1 MSKNFKT
8 VYFKIS
14 TLKFIVYII
23 INCVYFYIV
32 YSPGE
37 FDRQQY
43 AIKNYHTNYE
53 YKNRTML
60 VNITTSQKSRQ
71 RERKLKKYR
80 KKSGQYF
87 IAILN
92 AFEIFNDFNTS
103 TCKEKIILRCLLEL
117 SLDRR
122 INKHISD

>member
-1 MSKNFKT
+1 M
-8 VYFKIS
+8 
-14 TLKFIVYII
+14 
-23 INCVYFYIV
+23 YFYIV

-43 AIKNYHTNYE
+43 AIKNYHTNYK
-53 YKNRTML
+53 YKNRKML

-80 KKSGQYF
+80 KKSGLFF

-103 TCKEKIILRCLLEL
+103 TCIEIIILRCLLEL
-117 SLDRR
+117 SPDRQ